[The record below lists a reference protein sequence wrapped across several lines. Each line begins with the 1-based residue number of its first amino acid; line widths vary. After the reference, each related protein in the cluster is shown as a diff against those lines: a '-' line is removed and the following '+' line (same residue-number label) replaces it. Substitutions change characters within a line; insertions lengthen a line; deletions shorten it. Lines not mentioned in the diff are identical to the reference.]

1 MKCSECNHR
10 NFERQP
16 NGIGRH
22 YCKHPTAAASVNGD
36 ARLICKT
43 ERGGSGIQVKTAP
56 RWCPLKYNKEDE
68 NHGAE

>member
-10 NFERQP
+10 HFDRQP

-22 YCKHPTAAASVNGD
+22 YCKHPTAAANVNGD

-43 ERGGSGIQVKTAP
+43 ERGGTGIQVKTAP
-56 RWCPLKYNKEDE
+56 RWCPLRYAKE
-68 NHGAE
+68 GAQNG